1 MQRDEPA
8 AGAATWQEIR
18 VDLAALQH
26 VTDGLSSE
34 VSYNVRPTVL
44 AAFDQFAGGAHF
56 GVKSPSV
63 DLHAVKQKYDDCL
76 RATTDRLAKHL
87 AESKRLLD
95 AADVILREYQS
106 TDALAGASL
115 DDLRRAFESTVNRQR
130 GD

>member
-8 AGAATWQEIR
+8 GAAWEEIR

-26 VTDGLSSE
+26 LTDELSSE
-34 VSYNVRPTVL
+34 VSNRVRPTVL
-44 AAFDQFAGGAHF
+44 AAFDQFGHGARF

-76 RATTDRLAKHL
+76 NATADRLAKHL

-95 AADVILREYQS
+95 AADVILRQYRT

-115 DDLRRAFESTVNRQR
+115 DDLRRAFDSDASRQR

>member
-8 AGAATWQEIR
+8 GAAWEEIR

-26 VTDGLSSE
+26 LTDGLSTE

-44 AAFDQFAGGAHF
+44 GVFDQFARGAHF
-56 GVKSPSV
+56 GIKNPSV

-76 RATTDRLAKHL
+76 NATVDRLAKHL

-95 AADVILREYQS
+95 AADVILRQYKS
-106 TDALAGASL
+106 TDALAAASL
-115 DDLRRAFESTVNRQR
+115 DDLRRAFESSVNKQR